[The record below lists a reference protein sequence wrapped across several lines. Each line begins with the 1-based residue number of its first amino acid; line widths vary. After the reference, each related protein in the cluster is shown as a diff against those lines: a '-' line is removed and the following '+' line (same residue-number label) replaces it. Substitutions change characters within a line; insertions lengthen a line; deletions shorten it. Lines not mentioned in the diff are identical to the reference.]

1 MTATA
6 RTGIRTEMFTH
17 PVLESCVGCPAYSV
31 EKKKHSQRFKSF
43 EAQSL
48 KPDVDGH
55 LSRNTLTLDI
65 YVFIKFKF
73 STWDNAFRVL

>member
-31 EKKKHSQRFKSF
+31 SF
-43 EAQSL
+43 MPFDKEIRQEA
-48 KPDVDGH
+48 
-55 LSRNTLTLDI
+55 LDAPLLMLHI
-65 YVFIKFKF
+65 
-73 STWDNAFRVL
+73 